1 MGRWKLVVTK
11 RKFYILQKV
20 ITFLIKD
27 SQRGV
32 DGKVTWQGG
41 HCRMWREA
49 LQQVSL
55 SMEAD
60 AHRGSADSQPC
71 PGHRSQRVRHTGPQ
85 PSQGASLGA
94 QKVKNLPAV
103 QKTWVQSLGQTIP
116 GGGNGPLQ

>member
-27 SQRGV
+27 SQHGV
-32 DGKVTWQGG
+32 DRKVTWQGG
-41 HCRMWREA
+41 QCHMWHEA
-49 LQQVSL
+49 IQQVSL

-60 AHRGSADSQPC
+60 ARRGSADSQPC
-71 PGHRSQRVRHTGPQ
+71 PGRRSQRVRHTGPQ
-85 PSQGASLGA
+85 PSWGAPLGA

-103 QKTWVQSLGQTIP
+103 QKTGVRSLGQKIP